1 MNQTCFITQAGALG
15 AGRQMAAPGL
25 RVKIKKKGGAMMADA
40 VYTNAPT
47 QPLNAQAPGL
57 CITRGKRN
65 THGVRT
71 NG

>member
-1 MNQTCFITQAGALG
+1 MNQTVFISQAGAS
-15 AGRQMAAPGL
+15 AGWQIAAPEL
-25 RVKIKKKGGAMMADA
+25 RVKFNNKGGAMAADA

-47 QPLNAQAPGL
+47 QPQNAQAYGL
-57 CITRGKRN
+57 RIARGKRN

>member
-1 MNQTCFITQAGALG
+1 MRRTCLITHNDTRAEIRGAVVEEMRKNLN
-15 AGRQMAAPGL
+15 
-25 RVKIKKKGGAMMADA
+25 KKGGVWAADA

-47 QPLNAQAPGL
+47 QPLFAQAHGL
-57 CITRGKRN
+57 RIARGKRN